1 MNFQKATAVLLSA
14 LIACF
19 LSGCDM
25 PIEFPASN
33 ESQSSSAFSNNSN
46 NDSPDSISE
55 PVTTVMPNANISDPD
70 ISESEDSALSNSV
83 TTDTPE
89 LTETQIEDI
98 CKNGYFFFKQYQLGQ
113 GGVLPYDLDDKII
126 LDNQTYAKLTS
137 FNSKQE
143 FVEYCTAYFSDS
155 FIDQNINP
163 WFESEN
169 ACILQRDNSLYY
181 KLPEGTGIISSLSPT
196 SVQIEQASS
205 NEFLIFWPLWDP
217 NIEREL
223 DSSVKF
229 TLINND
235 GKWKIDAIVEGMN

>member
-1 MNFQKATAVLLSA
+1 MNFQKTTAILLSA
-14 LIACF
+14 LIACL

-25 PIEFPASN
+25 PIEFGVSSEFQNRPAL
-33 ESQSSSAFSNNSN
+33 SSSNS
-46 NDSPDSISE
+46 DSSAPISE
-55 PVTTVMPNANISDPD
+55 PSTTVVPNANISDSD
-70 ISESEDSALSNSV
+70 VSEPEDSTLSNSV
-83 TTDTPE
+83 ATDTPE

-137 FNSKQE
+137 FNSRQE

-155 FIDQNINP
+155 FIDQNISP

-181 KLPEGTGIISSLSPT
+181 KLPEGTSIISSLSPT

-205 NEFLIFWPLWDP
+205 NELLVFWPLWDS
-217 NIEREL
+217 NIERDL

-229 TLINND
+229 TLSCND
-235 GKWKIDAIVEGMN
+235 GKWKIDTIEEGMN

>member
-1 MNFQKATAVLLSA
+1 MNFQKATAVILSA

-25 PIEFPASN
+25 PIEFAVSS
-33 ESQSSSAFSNNSN
+33 ESQSNSAPSNGNSDSSAI
-46 NDSPDSISE
+46 ISE
-55 PVTTVMPNANISDPD
+55 PSTTVAPNANISDSD

-143 FVEYCTAYFSDS
+143 FVAYCTAYFSDS

-196 SVQIEQASS
+196 SVQIKQVSS
-205 NEFLIFWPLWDP
+205 NEFLVFWPLWDP

-235 GKWKIDAIVEGMN
+235 GKWKIDAIEEGIN